1 MLAALPD
8 DKRQLLR
15 DALSGKTEKEL
26 EGLVEQVQ
34 ALMEPA
40 SPQRRVDDVDK
51 SLEDSKSLPRLK
63 HSWGRPRLRCRA
75 SHLGGGSKV

>member
-1 MLAALPD
+1 MLTGVEMLAALPD

-51 SLEDSKSLPRLK
+51 SLEELAEAKAQFPPL
-63 HSWGRPRLRCRA
+63 
-75 SHLGGGSKV
+75 